1 MPGYDHL
8 NTNLNYIPSYAITPA
23 VDAPQI
29 QNVPMLPAVTNQ
41 VYSDRQP
48 GIKDSIADGFL
59 EDDIDT
65 LTGQTIGPVGMNFQD
80 IPKGLLD
87 NKRPDVIQMSNFDI
101 QDKGFTSNRDKDY
114 FYDRDKFPIYDDIYE
129 ILNSL
134 NLDNTYSS
142 GLNYA
147 RSIADGSNVDN
158 MISEGKSYSSQM
170 PQGYTQ
176 QEIGT
181 GGYKGFD
188 YSGLQRLIDNLG

>member
-41 VYSDRQP
+41 MSSDRQP
-48 GIKDSIADGFL
+48 GFSIANEFIE
-59 EDDIDT
+59 EDFNP
-65 LTGQTIGPVGMNFQD
+65 GQTIGPVGMNFEN
-80 IPKGLLD
+80 IPKGLFEER
-87 NKRPDVIQMSNFDI
+87 RPDVIQMSNFDI
-101 QDKGFTSNRDKDY
+101 QDKGFTNDQ
-114 FYDRDKFPIYDDIYE
+114 DRSFAFDDIYN
-129 ILNSL
+129 ILNTL
-134 NLDNTYSS
+134 NQDNTYSS

-158 MISEGKSYSSQM
+158 MISEGQSYSSQM

-176 QEIGT
+176 QEVGT

>member
-1 MPGYDHL
+1 M
-8 NTNLNYIPSYAITPA
+8 S
-23 VDAPQI
+23 
-29 QNVPMLPAVTNQ
+29 
-41 VYSDRQP
+41 SDRQP
-48 GIKDSIADGFL
+48 GFSIANEFIE
-59 EDDIDT
+59 EDFN
-65 LTGQTIGPVGMNFQD
+65 TGQTIGPVGMNFQD

-101 QDKGFTSNRDKDY
+101 QDKGFTNDQ
-114 FYDRDKFPIYDDIYE
+114 DRSFAFDDIYE

>member
-41 VYSDRQP
+41 MSSDRQP
-48 GIKDSIADGFL
+48 GFSIANDFIE
-59 EDDIDT
+59 EDFN
-65 LTGQTIGPVGMNFQD
+65 TGQTTGPVGMSFEN

-87 NKRPDVIQMSNFDI
+87 EQIPDFIEMSNYDVR
-101 QDKGFTSNRDKDY
+101 DRRLTSNRDKDY

-129 ILNSL
+129 IVNSL
-134 NLDNTYSS
+134 NQDNTYSS

-158 MISEGKSYSSQM
+158 MISEGQSYSSQM